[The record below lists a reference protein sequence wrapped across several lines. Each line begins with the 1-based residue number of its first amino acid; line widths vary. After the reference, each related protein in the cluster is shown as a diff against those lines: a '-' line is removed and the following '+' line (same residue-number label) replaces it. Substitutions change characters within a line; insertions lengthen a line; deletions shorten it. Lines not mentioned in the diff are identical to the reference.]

1 VEPVLLGIAVYL
13 LAQFAL
19 GMAVSRHIA
28 SESDYVL
35 AGRKLGVGLAAFSI
49 FATWFGA
56 ETVVGAAGAIYSDG
70 LAGGSADPFGYGL
83 CLVVVGL
90 AIAAPLW
97 RRKYTTF
104 GDLFRER
111 YGLGVERLAV
121 ILMIPTSIIWAA
133 AQIRAFGQVVSASSD
148 LEVEIAITAAAV
160 FVVAYTVAGGLLA
173 DVVTD
178 FVQGIAVIVGLVL
191 LLVAVGQAN
200 GGGVAELRLLID
212 PARLSFFSFE
222 GGSLLTIAEAWAVP
236 ICGSLL
242 AVELL
247 TRILGCRSA
256 ATARNATLLGAA
268 IYLSVGSIPVVLGL
282 AGPTLAPDLD
292 EPEQLIAVL
301 AQEHLTTFLYVLFAG
316 ALISA
321 ILSTVDSCLL
331 AAGSLAAHNL
341 IVPMKPGISERA
353 KIWYARGGVI
363 VFGLVAYIIALYA
376 GGIYELVATA
386 SAFGSAG
393 IFVVG
398 LFGLF
403 TTFGRAPSA
412 YAALVAGMVVWI
424 VGEYV
429 LAWPTPY
436 LASLASALIAFV
448 AATWLTGRERPAGVV
463 GAASAATRARGD
475 SS

>member
-1 VEPVLLGIAVYL
+1 LLVQFALGIAV
-13 LAQFAL
+13 
-19 GMAVSRHIA
+19 SRRIA
-28 SESDYVL
+28 SETDYVL

-70 LAGGSADPFGYGL
+70 LAGGSADPFGYGV
-83 CLVVVGL
+83 CLVVIGL

-148 LEVEIAITAAAV
+148 LEVEVAITAAAV
-160 FVVAYTVAGGLLA
+160 FVVVYTVAGGLLA

-200 GGGVAELRLLID
+200 GGGVAELGALID
-212 PARLSFFSFE
+212 PGRLSFFSLE
-222 GGSLLTIAEAWAVP
+222 GTSLLATIEAWAVP

-268 IYLSVGSIPVVLGL
+268 IYLTVGSIPVALGL
-282 AGPTLAPDLD
+282 AGPALVPELD
-292 EPEQLIAVL
+292 EPEQLIAIL

-331 AAGSLAAHNL
+331 SAGSLAAHNL
-341 IVPMKPGISERA
+341 VVPLKTGLSERA
-353 KIWYARGGVI
+353 KVRYARGGVMI
-363 VFGLVAYIIALYA
+363 FGVIAYVIALNA
-376 GGIYELVATA
+376 EGIYELVATA

-412 YAALVAGMVVWI
+412 YAALVTGMVVW
-424 VGEYV
+424 VAGEFA

-436 LASLASALIAFV
+436 LASLASALTVFV
-448 AATWLTGRERPAGVV
+448 GAAWLTGRARRAVAPA
-463 GAASAATRARGD
+463 S
-475 SS
+475 

>member
-1 VEPVLLGIAVYL
+1 MQPVLFGIGAYL
-13 LAQFAL
+13 LVQFAL
-19 GMAVSRHIA
+19 GIAVSRHIA
-28 SESDYVL
+28 SETDYVL
-35 AGRKLGVGLAAFSI
+35 AGRKLGVALAAFSI

-56 ETVVGAAGAIYSDG
+56 ETVVGAAGAIYSEG
-70 LAGGSADPFGYGL
+70 LAGGSADPFGYGF
-83 CLVVVGL
+83 CLIVVGL

-111 YGLGVERLAV
+111 FGPGVERLAV
-121 ILMIPTSIIWAA
+121 ILMIPTSILWAA

-148 LEVEIAITAAAV
+148 LEVEVAITAAAV

-191 LLVAVGQAN
+191 LLVAVANAN
-200 GGGVAELRLLID
+200 GGGIAELGQLID
-212 PARLSFFSFE
+212 PARARFFSLE
-222 GGSLLTIAEAWAVP
+222 GTSPLATLEAWAIP

-256 ATARNATLLGAA
+256 ATARTATLLGAA
-268 IYLSVGSIPVVLGL
+268 IYLLVGSIPAVLGL
-282 AGPTLAPDLD
+282 VGPALAPGLD
-292 EPEQLIAVL
+292 EPEQLIATL
-301 AQEHLTTFLYVLFAG
+301 AQQHLTTFFYVLFAG

-341 IVPMKPGISERA
+341 VLPVKPNLSERA
-353 KIWYARGGVI
+353 KLWCARSAVLAFGV
-363 VFGLVAYIIALYA
+363 VAYLIALYG
-376 GGIYELVATA
+376 GGIDELVATA
-386 SAFGSAG
+386 SAFGSSG

-403 TTFGRAPSA
+403 SKFGRAPSA
-412 YAALVAGMVVWI
+412 YAALVAGMGVW
-424 VGEYV
+424 VAGEYV
-429 LAWPTPY
+429 LAWSTPY
-436 LASLASALIAFV
+436 LASLASALV
-448 AATWLTGRERPAGVV
+448 AYVGAAWLTYGERPAV
-463 GAASAATRARGD
+463 AAPS
-475 SS
+475 

>member
-1 VEPVLLGIAVYL
+1 VLIGIGAYL
-13 LAQFAL
+13 LVQFAL

-28 SESDYVL
+28 TESDYVN

-83 CLVVVGL
+83 CLVVIGL

-111 YGLGVERLAV
+111 YGRGVERLAV

-148 LEVEIAITAAAV
+148 LDVEVAITAAAV

-178 FVQGIAVIVGLVL
+178 FVQGVAVIVGLVL

-200 GGGVAELRLLID
+200 GGGVGELVGLID
-212 PARLSFFSFE
+212 PARLGLFSFE
-222 GGSLLTIAEAWAVP
+222 GTSLLEFIEAWAVP

-256 ATARNATLLGAA
+256 ATARNATLIGAA

-282 AGPTLAPDLD
+282 AGPALVPALD
-292 EPEQLIAVL
+292 EPEQLIALL

-331 AAGSLAAHNL
+331 AAGSLAAHNI
-341 IVPMKPGISERA
+341 IVPVKPKLSERE
-353 KIWYARGGVI
+353 KIWCARGCVI
-363 VFGLVAYIIALYA
+363 VFGLIAYVIALYA
-376 GGIYELVATA
+376 SGIYELVATA

-393 IFVVG
+393 IFIVG

-403 TTFGRAPSA
+403 TTFGRAASA
-412 YAALVAGMVVWI
+412 YAALVTGMVVWV
-424 VGEYV
+424 VGEFV

-436 LASLASALIAFV
+436 LVSLASAFV
-448 AATWLTGRERPAGVV
+448 AYVGIALVAARRLERLPA
-463 GAASAATRARGD
+463 
-475 SS
+475 